1 MYIHNIAITYQY
13 CRYFSVLPLRISN
26 GNFDMGSGLI
36 ASRVQLLLPYGLYP
50 ARLLCPWD
58 SPGKN
63 AGLDSRFL
71 LQRIFLT
78 QESNPGLL
86 HCR

>member
-36 ASRVQLLLPYGLYP
+36 AK
-50 ARLLCPWD
+50 LCPTLATLWTVPCQAPL
-58 SPGKN
+58 SMGF
-63 AGLDSRFL
+63 SR
-71 LQRIFLT
+71 
-78 QESNPGLL
+78 QECWIG
-86 HCR
+86 